1 MKHTRTVLLLLGLG
15 MFALYVTAFYAA
27 RMPTVEDQLRRA
39 ASQAGEEEGPG
50 EIPGPVWRRA
60 YVFQLLLFP
69 EYLLK
74 RWFGEPMEV
83 GMQDRLPVLL
93 IAGVILAYAWSLG
106 WLLMAV
112 CRADRGLTRFERFV
126 FSIAV
131 GLNLVST
138 YVLAVGLFGWLRNPL
153 VFAIPAAL
161 TLAAAGRLRWQR
173 VMAGLEGDRKSKP
186 FKNKRASPAAA
197 AEQDDHWLSPRWLWL
212 AAPFVLMILLGGMLP
227 PVDFDVR
234 EYHLQVP
241 KEFFQQGQITFLP
254 HNVYGNM
261 AMGIQMHSLLAMVI
275 AEAVGGDWWLGGLA
289 GKTVIAAMAPLTA
302 LALFAAGRRFFSTAA
317 GVVAAVIYVSI
328 PWIVQVSTA
337 GLVEGGSAYY
347 LLLSVYAVL
356 LWGREREDTSSAN
369 SPARKGREKLSSAN
383 SPARKGGVVADD
395 HNPAEPRPPGRG
407 DSRLLLAGYLAGGA
421 VACKYP
427 AALFVLLPLAVWL
440 LLLRVSDGPRAG
452 LRGWRPVGV
461 FLLAAFLGCGLWFGK
476 NWVLTG
482 NPTYPLLYNVFGGK
496 TRTPEKNRQWVN
508 AHRPKDFSPSA
519 LGGDLARVGLRSEWL
534 SPLLVPLAVLAF
546 LDRRRRRLVIALLAY
561 FGFVIAAWW
570 LFTHRIDRFWIPAV
584 PLLALLGGAGACW
597 SRWPWWRRLLIALL
611 LLGLVANFLVA
622 DLAVGYSRYFL
633 PLDRLRHDVEQVD
646 RPGRVDPW
654 HHYLNT
660 HVGRGR
666 VLMVGEAEV
675 FDLEV
680 PVLYNTC
687 FDDCLF
693 EQLVRGHSAEER
705 GQSAEQIRAALASR
719 GISHVYVDWGEIRR
733 YRSPGNYGFTDFV
746 RPPVFEELVGRGILQ
761 PLPEIEGHPGRG
773 YRVLGNGP

>member
-1 MKHTRTVLLLLGLG
+1 MKHTRTILLLLGLG

-27 RMPTVEDQLRRA
+27 RMPTLEDQLRRA
-39 ASQAGEEEGPG
+39 APQAGAEEGPG

-60 YVFQLLLFP
+60 YVFQFLLFP
-69 EYLLK
+69 EHLLK
-74 RWFGEPMEV
+74 RWLGEPMEV
-83 GMQDRLPVLL
+83 GVQDRLPVLL

-106 WLLMAV
+106 WLLMAL
-112 CRADRGLTRFERFV
+112 CRSDRGLARLEIYV
-126 FSIAV
+126 FSTAV
-131 GLNLVST
+131 GLL
-138 YVLAVGLFGWLRNPL
+138 GWLRNPL

-161 TLAAAGRLRWQR
+161 TLAAAGRLRWRR
-173 VMAGLEGDRKSKP
+173 VMAGLEGDRQSKP
-186 FKNKRASPAAA
+186 VKRKKANPAA
-197 AEQDDHWLSPRWLWL
+197 AEQNDPWLSPRWLWL
-212 AAPFVLMILLGGMLP
+212 AVPFVLMILLGGMLP

-241 KEFFQQGQITFLP
+241 KEFFQQGHIAFLP

-261 AMGIQMHSLLAMVI
+261 AMGTQMHSLLAMVI

-317 GVVAAVIYVSI
+317 GVVAAVIYLSI

-356 LWGREREDTSSAN
+356 LCGRGHEEACVGNRPARKGRGKASSGN
-369 SPARKGREKLSSAN
+369 CPARKGREKASSGD
-383 SPARKGGVVADD
+383 SPARKGGVAPRDD
-395 HNPAEPRPPGRG
+395 SPAKPRPPGWG
-407 DSRLLLAGYLAGGA
+407 YSYLLLAGYLAGGA

-427 AALFVLLPLAVWL
+427 AVLFVVLPLAVWL
-440 LLLRVSDGPRAG
+440 LLLRVNDGLRAG
-452 LRGWRPVGV
+452 LGVWRPVGI
-461 FLLAAFLGCGLWFGK
+461 FLLAAFVGCGLWFGK

-482 NPTYPLLYNVFGGK
+482 NPTYPLLYEVFGGE
-496 TRTPEKNRQWVN
+496 TRTPEKNRQWNN
-508 AHRPKDFSPSA
+508 AHRPKDFSPA
-519 LGGDLARVGLRSEWL
+519 TLGKDVARVGLRSEWL

-546 LDRRRRRLVIALLAY
+546 LDQKRRRLVIALLAY
-561 FGFVIAAWW
+561 FGYVIAAWW
-570 LFTHRIDRFWIPAV
+570 LLTHRIDRFWVPAL

-597 SRWPWWRRLLIALL
+597 SRRPGWRWLLIAVLVV
-611 LLGLVANFLVA
+611 GLVANFLVA
-622 DLAVGYSRYFL
+622 DLAVGYGHYFVS
-633 PLDRLRHDVEQVD
+633 LDRLRHDVEQVD

-680 PVLYNTC
+680 QVLYNTC

-693 EQLVRGHSAEER
+693 EQLVRGRSAGEV
-705 GQSAEQIRAALASR
+705 RAALAKHK
-719 GISHVYVDWGEIRR
+719 ISHVYVDWGEIGR

-746 RPPVFEELVGRGILQ
+746 RPPVFEELVGQGILQ

-773 YRVLGNGP
+773 YRVLRSGR

>member
-1 MKHTRTVLLLLGLG
+1 MKHTRTILLLLGLG

-39 ASQAGEEEGPG
+39 APRAGAEESPS

-60 YVFQLLLFP
+60 YVFQFLLFP

-74 RWFGEPMEV
+74 RWFGEPMDV
-83 GMQDRLPVLL
+83 GVQDRLPVLL

-106 WLLMAV
+106 WLLMAL
-112 CRADRGLTRFERFV
+112 CRADRGLTRLECFV
-126 FSIAV
+126 FSMAV

-138 YVLAVGLFGWLRNPL
+138 YVLAAGLLGWLRNPL
-153 VFAIPAAL
+153 VFAVPAAL
-161 TLAAAGRLRWQR
+161 TLAAAGRLRWRR
-173 VMAGLEGDRKSKP
+173 VMAGLEEDRQGKP
-186 FKNKRASPAAA
+186 VKNKKANPAAA
-197 AEQDDHWLSPRWLWL
+197 AEQNDRWLSPRWLWL
-212 AAPFVLMILLGGMLP
+212 ATPFVLMILLGGMLP

-241 KEFFQQGQITFLP
+241 KEFFQQGHIAFLP

-261 AMGIQMHSLLAMVI
+261 AMGTQMHSLLAMVI
-275 AEAVGGDWWLGGLA
+275 AEVVGGDWWLGALA

-302 LALFAAGRRFFSTAA
+302 LALFAAGRRLFSTAA
-317 GVVAAVIYVSI
+317 GVVAAVVYISTA
-328 PWIVQVSTA
+328 WIVRVSTA

-356 LWGREREDTSSAN
+356 LCDRGGEEACS
-369 SPARKGREKLSSAN
+369 GN
-383 SPARKGGVVADD
+383 SPARKGGVAASD
-395 HNPAEPRPPGRG
+395 HNPAKPRPPGRG
-407 DSRLLLAGYLAGGA
+407 YSRLLLAGYLAGGA

-427 AALFVLLPLAVWL
+427 AVLFVLLPLAVWL
-440 LLLRVSDGPRAG
+440 LLLRVNDGLRAG
-452 LRGWRPVGV
+452 LRDWRPVGI

-496 TRTPEKNRQWVN
+496 TRTLEKNRQWVN

-519 LGGDLARVGLRSEWL
+519 LGGDLVRVGLRSEWL

-561 FGFVIAAWW
+561 FGYVIAAWW
-570 LFTHRIDRFWIPAV
+570 LLTHRIDRFWIPAV
-584 PLLALLGGAGACW
+584 PLLALLAGAGACW
-597 SRWPWWRRLLIALL
+597 SRRPWWRWLLIAVLV
-611 LLGLVANFLVA
+611 LGLVANFLVA
-622 DLAVGYSRYFL
+622 DLAVGYGRYFVS
-633 PLDRLRHDVEQVD
+633 LDRLRHDVEQVD
-646 RPGRVDPW
+646 HPGRVDPW

-666 VLMVGEAEV
+666 VLMVGDAEV

-693 EQLVRGHSAEER
+693 EQLVREHSAEE
-705 GQSAEQIRAALASR
+705 IRAALAVR

-746 RPPVFEELVGRGILQ
+746 RPPVFEELVGRGILE

-773 YRVLGNGP
+773 YRVLRNDQ